1 MNILTME
8 HISKNYTER
17 MLFDDANFSINDGDK
32 TAIIGVNGTGKS
44 TLLRIA
50 AGLEEPDEGRVTRR
64 SRLSIRYL
72 PQTPVFD
79 PEASVLET
87 IVRENQVHGDQN
99 RSSFELEAEAKS
111 FLNKLG
117 IQAYDKKMAE
127 CSGGERKRT
136 ALVAVL
142 LSNADLLILDEPTNH
157 LDGFM
162 CEWLEE
168 RLKAFRGSLLLVTH
182 DRYFLD
188 SVANRIVEV
197 DGGKFYAYPGNYEAY
212 LRLRAERLDMARAAE
227 RTRQSIL
234 RKELAWMM
242 RGAKARTTK
251 QKGRIQRFEALSSQE
266 GPKEEETLQLSSA
279 QSRLGRTTVVLDHI
293 SKSYGEKT
301 VIRDFSYTFLK
312 DDRIGVVGHNG
323 AGKSTFLKLL
333 TGALQPDSGSIE
345 IGQTVRIGYFAQ
357 EDEALPEN
365 EKVIDYI
372 KEIGEYIRTPEGTV
386 SASQLL
392 ERFLFTG
399 AVQHNL
405 ISKLSGGEKRRL
417 YLLRILMGAPN
428 VLILDEPTNSLDIR
442 TMTILEDYLD
452 SFQGILLTVSHDR
465 YFLDRTV
472 GRIFAFEGDGEIR
485 RYEGGYT
492 DYLTAYR
499 RQHPEEETSCA
510 GQNAAEA
517 RAEGESAKDGT
528 TKGKPRLSAPRL
540 KMTYQEQRDF
550 AVIDEEI
557 AALEQ
562 KSAEL
567 DAQIEKHA
575 ADFVKLEAF
584 TKEKEETEAA
594 LSEKLERWA
603 YLNELAEAIEAQ
615 KS

>member
-1 MNILTME
+1 MNLLTME

-17 MLFDDANFSINDGDK
+17 MLFDDADFSINEGDK
-32 TAIIGVNGTGKS
+32 TALIGVNGTGKS

-50 AGLEEPDEGRVTRR
+50 AGLEEPDAGRVTRR
-64 SRLSIRYL
+64 NGLSIRYL
-72 PQTPVFD
+72 PQAPTFH
-79 PEASVLET
+79 PEDSVLEA
-87 IVRENQVHGDQN
+87 IVRENQANGDQN

-117 IQAYDKKMAE
+117 LQDYDKKMSQ

-142 LSNADLLILDEPTNH
+142 LSKADLLILDEPTNH
-157 LDGFM
+157 LDGVM

-168 RLKAFRGSLLLVTH
+168 RLRDFRGSLLMVTH

-197 DGGKFYAYPGNYEAY
+197 DGGKLYGYPGNYEAY

-227 RTRQSIL
+227 RTRQTIL

-251 QKGRIQRFEALSSQE
+251 QKGRIQRFEQLSSQE
-266 GPKEEETLQLSSA
+266 GPKEEEKLKLSSA
-279 QSRLGRTTVVLDHI
+279 QSRLGRSTIVLDHI
-293 SKSYGEKT
+293 SKAYGAQP

-312 DDRIGVVGHNG
+312 DDRIGVVGRNG

-333 TGALQPDSGSIE
+333 TGQLQPDSGSIE

-372 KEIGEYIRTPEGTV
+372 KEIGEYIRTPEGLV

-405 ISKLSGGEKRRL
+405 IAKLSGGEKRRL
-417 YLLRILMGAPN
+417 YLLRVLMTAPN

-472 GRIFAFEGDGEIR
+472 GRIFAFEGDGKIV

-492 DYLTAYR
+492 DYQKAS
-499 RQHPEEETSCA
+499 RQPEETEKGTEAS
-510 GQNAAEA
+510 AEPVQKE
-517 RAEGESAKDGT
+517 AESGPKA
-528 TKGKPRLSAPRL
+528 KPRLSAERL
-540 KMTYQEQRDF
+540 KMSYQEQREF

-562 KSAEL
+562 KSAQL
-567 DAQIEKHA
+567 DQEIAAHA
-575 ADFVKLEAF
+575 SDFVKLEAF

-603 YLNELAEAIEAQ
+603 YLNELAEAIAAR
-615 KS
+615 KTL